1 MIEYTQSELLRLY
14 DLVFSELNENF
25 HTHET
30 CYIELACLHG
40 LAAKLSKNL
49 KEVELEL
56 PRTNHD

>member
-1 MIEYTQSELLRLY
+1 MTEYTKSELLKLY
-14 DLVFSELNENF
+14 DYVFSELNENF
-25 HTHET
+25 YTNEK
-30 CYIELACLHG
+30 YYLELARLHE